1 MKGNILGIFFT
12 ILSGVLI
19 AFIIIAYGRSDRQ
32 EPEFRF
38 SALNLVY
45 DSKTEES
52 DLIAGIN
59 AYDSRDGDLTNRIV
73 VEKVVLNRD
82 AETAVVYY
90 AVADYSGNVSK
101 QSRVFPADIKDI
113 ESDGQM
119 DEQFE
124 DELFPNLGP
133 YDGAAEYSSAEGSTL
148 DEESEAEMA
157 Q

>member
-12 ILSGVLI
+12 ILSGVLV

-32 EPEFRF
+32 APEFRF

-45 DSKTEES
+45 DSETKES

-59 AYDSRDGDLTNRIV
+59 AYDSKDGDLTSRIV

-101 QSRVFPADIKDI
+101 QSRVFPADIADI
-113 ESDGQM
+113 ENDGEV
-119 DEQFE
+119 DEEFE
-124 DELFPNLGP
+124 DEQFPNLGLFE
-133 YDGAAEYSSAEGSTL
+133 GTGEYSSAEGSSLT
-148 DEESEAEMA
+148 EGAEAEIT